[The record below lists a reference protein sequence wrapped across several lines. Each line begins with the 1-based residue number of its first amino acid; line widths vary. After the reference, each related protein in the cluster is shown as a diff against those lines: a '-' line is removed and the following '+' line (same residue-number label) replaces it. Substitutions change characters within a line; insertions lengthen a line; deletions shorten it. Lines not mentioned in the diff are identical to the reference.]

1 MTLKGTIKTKQ
12 VVRSRETSPLDGTL
26 RIQPIKAAM
35 GKSAAVINT
44 ENDRGSMMDDSI
56 MSQGEID
63 GNGRSKS
70 IRSQNSGLFRLNTML
85 KSIKVRSKSRMSSDE
100 NKSISP
106 ERPLGTVMHEST
118 YQESV
123 VLQNFAHTVVEEEP
137 SPE

>member
-1 MTLKGTIKTKQ
+1 M
-12 VVRSRETSPLDGTL
+12 VRSRETSPLDGTL

-56 MSQGEID
+56 MSQGEVD

-100 NKSISP
+100 SKSISP
-106 ERPLGTVMHEST
+106 ERPMGTVMHEST
-118 YQESV
+118 
-123 VLQNFAHTVVEEEP
+123 F
-137 SPE
+137 